1 MDQTINHAPGP
12 ASGDPGHNRANPGGP
27 IISIPPR
34 ERSMGLS
41 PTHSLVETPSR
52 EFYREAMEVLSRANV
67 PFLIGGAFAFVH
79 QAGIDRSTKDL
90 DIFVRPSDVQ
100 RLLRACTDA
109 GFEADLVFSHWLA
122 KIRAPSGFVD
132 VIFSSGNG
140 IAVVD
145 EQWFEHASKR
155 EVLGVTVM
163 VAPAEESLW
172 SKAFVMERERFDGAD
187 VAHIILAHGERLDWV
202 RLVERFGDH
211 WRVLLAH
218 LVLFGFIYPSER
230 SRVPAAV
237 VEELVGRLTAETRA
251 PDATEPVCYG
261 TLLSW
266 SQYLGD
272 VFGGNFRDARIR
284 PYGNLT
290 PDEVARWTSAEK
302 K

>member
-1 MDQTINHAPGP
+1 
-12 ASGDPGHNRANPGGP
+12 
-27 IISIPPR
+27 
-34 ERSMGLS
+34 MGLS

-52 EFYREAMEVLSRANV
+52 EFYREAMEFLARAEI
-67 PFLIGGAFAFVH
+67 PFLVGGAFAFVH

-100 RLLRACTDA
+100 RLLRASA
-109 GFEADLVFSHWLA
+109 AVGYEADLVFSHWLA

-140 IAVVD
+140 LAVVD
-145 EQWFEHASKR
+145 DQWFEHASER
-155 EVLGVTVM
+155 EVLGVRVQ
-163 VAPAEESLW
+163 VAPPEESLW
-172 SKAFVMERERFDGAD
+172 SKAFVMERERYDGAD
-187 VAHIILAHGERLDWV
+187 VAHIILAHGERLDWR
-202 RLVERFGDH
+202 RLMERFGSH

-218 LVLFGFIYPSER
+218 LVLFGFIYPSQR
-230 SRVPAAV
+230 SRVPAALL
-237 VEELVGRLTAETRA
+237 EELMERLAAETKS
-251 PDATEPVCYG
+251 PDAEDPVCYG

-284 PYGNLT
+284 PHGNLT

>member
-1 MDQTINHAPGP
+1 
-12 ASGDPGHNRANPGGP
+12 
-27 IISIPPR
+27 
-34 ERSMGLS
+34 MGLS
-41 PTHSLVETPSR
+41 PTHSMVETPSR
-52 EFYREAMEVLSRANV
+52 EFYREAMESLARANV
-67 PFLIGGAFAFVH
+67 PFLVGGAFAFVH

-100 RLLRACTDA
+100 RLLRASAEA
-109 GFEADLVFSHWLA
+109 GYEADLFYSHWLA
-122 KIRAPSGFVD
+122 KIRSPTGFVD

-140 IAVVD
+140 LAVVD
-145 EQWFEHASKR
+145 DQWFEHASER
-155 EVLGVTVM
+155 EVLGVRVL
-163 VAPAEESLW
+163 VAPPEESLW
-172 SKAFVMERERFDGAD
+172 SKAFVMERERYDGAD
-187 VAHIILAHGERLDWV
+187 VAHIILAHGERLDWG
-202 RLVERFGDH
+202 RLIDRFGDH

-218 LVLFGFIYPSER
+218 LVLFGFIYPSQR

-237 VEELVGRLTAETRA
+237 LDELVQRLATETRS
-251 PDATEPVCYG
+251 PDAEDPVCHG

-272 VFGGNFRDARIR
+272 VLGGNFRDARIR